1 VCYKGR
7 ILSQSYRALDS
18 FYQLDTAAKDVAGR
32 IAANPRDAAALC
44 LQGEILLDSGDRAK
58 AIDCYRQALD
68 IAGET
73 RTKLLLRDTLLDGLR
88 TEFATYRSRSD
99 EIEKL
104 LENSQQRATYLQLVT
119 TGLQAAGELD
129 AAFDRCQELIA
140 LDNGRFPM
148 EPISKKHSVRR
159 DRWIQARLDS
169 LRASAK
175 DELAARMDTTF
186 AEKKKTA
193 LSEGTQEGLK
203 AFLDYYGSLPIGSE
217 VRTAWIEQ
225 LKKIGRPLD
234 VEMAIMQ
241 SQRTLGLPSNGPAL
255 AETAEYFRQ
264 AGQEDAA
271 AACYRWILSRFGDQ
285 ECREGKNGKQ
295 LVEALDQGESLRK
308 AIERHSDW
316 PTGKVETT
324 VDSKRENNYYG
335 YYGQRKLEI
344 LDNCG
349 PFFEGMNF
357 IFDTN
362 NGRKIQCKDSTG
374 AVRWNYS
381 LADGNDSYDQDCWG
395 VRCWGHVL
403 LLTSGERL
411 TAIDTLGADKTHPP
425 KLLWSED
432 SEPRG
437 DNSNMQT
444 VGWGNAKAIMINMQR
459 GGLINSEFSAGDAN
473 FISNRYLCVQR
484 SRTLRALNTM
494 DGQPLWERQGIP
506 LASTIFGDED
516 YVFVLPPNKQEALV
530 FRALDGEPLGTRKVD
545 RRENQANS
553 QAPRVVTS
561 EGNVQND
568 FLASY
573 GRNLL
578 FWRSKGGRRIPELY
592 DVWEQKSVWTG
603 KGYSSKSRC
612 ALINRE
618 LLGILDSNGKFT
630 LLRVPEGRTVV
641 EAQFEPE
648 SNLAD
653 LYVIPSEDG
662 YLVLTNSV
670 PRLSL
675 NSVHTQAVGNQSD
688 VQINRGRL
696 YGVDRNGK
704 LLWPHPV
711 KISNQYLS
719 YQPQEYPVLT
729 FAALVYE
736 QSNNQ
741 GRFKM
746 ALQMIDKRTGRVVY
760 DNKDM
765 PESHFLHVN
774 ADASK
779 KTLQL
784 LMQSKSLTFSFTDK
798 AWPTAEE
805 VEKAKTEEKEK
816 KPKKSIFKAMKKAA
830 EDSIK
835 PQRFVPGIS
844 EELDE

>member
-1 VCYKGR
+1 
-7 ILSQSYRALDS
+7 
-18 FYQLDTAAKDVAGR
+18 
-32 IAANPRDAAALC
+32 
-44 LQGEILLDSGDRAK
+44 
-58 AIDCYRQALD
+58 
-68 IAGET
+68 
-73 RTKLLLRDTLLDGLR
+73 
-88 TEFATYRSRSD
+88 
-99 EIEKL
+99 
-104 LENSQQRATYLQLVT
+104 
-119 TGLQAAGELD
+119 
-129 AAFDRCQELIA
+129 
-140 LDNGRFPM
+140 
-148 EPISKKHSVRR
+148 
-159 DRWIQARLDS
+159 
-169 LRASAK
+169 
-175 DELAARMDTTF
+175 
-186 AEKKKTA
+186 
-193 LSEGTQEGLK
+193 
-203 AFLDYYGSLPIGSE
+203 
-217 VRTAWIEQ
+217 
-225 LKKIGRPLD
+225 
-234 VEMAIMQ
+234 
-241 SQRTLGLPSNGPAL
+241 
-255 AETAEYFRQ
+255 
-264 AGQEDAA
+264 
-271 AACYRWILSRFGDQ
+271 
-285 ECREGKNGKQ
+285 
-295 LVEALDQGESLRK
+295 
-308 AIERHSDW
+308 
-316 PTGKVETT
+316 
-324 VDSKRENNYYG
+324 
-335 YYGQRKLEI
+335 
-344 LDNCG
+344 
-349 PFFEGMNF
+349 
-357 IFDTN
+357 
-362 NGRKIQCKDSTG
+362 
-374 AVRWNYS
+374 
-381 LADGNDSYDQDCWG
+381 
-395 VRCWGHVL
+395 
-403 LLTSGERL
+403 LTSGERL

-688 VQINRGRL
+688 VQ
-696 YGVDRNGK
+696 
-704 LLWPHPV
+704 
-711 KISNQYLS
+711 
-719 YQPQEYPVLT
+719 T
-729 FAALVYE
+729 
-736 QSNNQ
+736 NNQ